1 MYVLRVCSI
10 GNVSMLLVVTS
21 LLFQGGWAV
30 VGEEGAG
37 GIGALI
43 DRMKRLTRDSTSE
56 VSQEELVKRFDKV
69 GALNAER
76 KSLSPTHTP
85 PPWRFL
91 QKYPLILFHAC
102 DLNKTHRNLFRL
114 REVFIL

>member
-1 MYVLRVCSI
+1 M
-10 GNVSMLLVVTS
+10 
-21 LLFQGGWAV
+21 FQGGWAA

-76 KSLSPTHTP
+76 KFPHPLA
-85 PPWRFL
+85 RFHH
-91 QKYPLILFHAC
+91 KYPLNSIPC
-102 DLNKTHRNLFRL
+102 TRPK
-114 REVFIL
+114 

>member
-1 MYVLRVCSI
+1 
-10 GNVSMLLVVTS
+10 MLLTDRDVTVV
-21 LLFQGGWAV
+21 FQGGWAA

-76 KSLSPTHTP
+76 KSPSPSPTP
-85 PPWRFL
+85 GVFL
-91 QKYPLILFHAC
+91 KNIPLILLHAF
-102 DLNKTHRNLFRL
+102 DLNKTHQNPFQT
-114 REVFIL
+114 